1 MSNKKNYLSIS
12 AVAKMFT
19 VHQQTIRFYEK
30 EGLIKPKRS
39 AGNTRLFTE
48 TDIQRLEEIIYY
60 THQLGINLSGV
71 ELILKLKAQIERLQA
86 TMNRAFVETQTQL
99 NLEVENSKRTIEHS
113 AKQLVHL
120 KKSQKQKTVDSN
132 PWDMKYD
139 EQ

>member
-1 MSNKKNYLSIS
+1 MDNKKNYLSIS

-30 EGLIKPKRS
+30 EGLITPKRS
-39 AGNTRLFTE
+39 AGNTRMFSE
-48 TDIQRLEEIIYY
+48 ADIQRLEEIIYY

-71 ELILKLKAQIERLQA
+71 ELILKLKTQIEQLQA
-86 TMNRAFVETQTQL
+86 TMNQAFIETQAQL
-99 NLEVENSKRTIEHS
+99 NLEVENSKRKIEHS
-113 AKQLVHL
+113 AKQLTRL

>member
-1 MSNKKNYLSIS
+1 MDNKKNYLSIS

-30 EGLIKPKRS
+30 EGLITPKRS
-39 AGNTRLFTE
+39 AGNTRMFSE
-48 TDIQRLEEIIYY
+48 ADIQRLEEIIYY

-71 ELILKLKAQIERLQA
+71 ELILKLKTQIEQLQA
-86 TMNRAFVETQTQL
+86 TMNQAFIETQAQL

-113 AKQLVHL
+113 AKQLTRL

>member
-1 MSNKKNYLSIS
+1 MTTKKNYLSIS

-39 AGNTRLFTE
+39 AGNTRMFSE
-48 TDIQRLEEIIYY
+48 TDIKRLEEIIYF

-71 ELILKLKAQIERLQA
+71 ELILKLKAQIEQLQT
-86 TMNRAFVETQTQL
+86 TMNQAFIETQTQL

-113 AKQLVHL
+113 AKQLVRL
-120 KKSQKQKTVDSN
+120 KKFQKQKTVDSN
-132 PWDMKYD
+132 LWDMKYD